1 VKRRA
6 CFSEKGL
13 IWKDGKQYFPQ
24 LSFIMNL
31 LDHTSIHIVPQL
43 VLVFSDSQNTSEN
56 ATGHGAEMGNV
67 RCHILYE
74 AEHIL

>member
-1 VKRRA
+1 
-6 CFSEKGL
+6 
-13 IWKDGKQYFPQ
+13 
-24 LSFIMNL
+24 MNL

-74 AEHIL
+74 AEHILRKYKQILPRHQVLNLASSSSFSK